1 MAAQTWP
8 APPVTRRQRRPIAF
22 NLAALALFAAIA
34 YALSWSWTFPL
45 AIRGDVIMKGQ
56 GWPTHLPALA
66 GPAVAALLV
75 TAWIT
80 GRAGTSDLLAK
91 IARWRMPLRWWAATL
106 SPLAFLGVALAVAA
120 VIGKLP
126 RASDFGRYSGFPAI
140 GVAGVV
146 LFAVAGGLGE
156 ETGWRGFALPLL
168 QRRYGALV
176 AALLITPL
184 WALWHLPFFF
194 TVDGFRHATPVT
206 VVGYVFGI
214 GCGSIV
220 LTWLYNGTKGSILA
234 CAIWHGLY
242 NVTTATTAASGVIA
256 AVTSTTV
263 VVLAL
268 VLVGMELRARH
279 RGDTSIL
286 GPRPLNDLSGAH
298 PRRTGSSTGQ
308 RRRERP
314 FAAHA
319 GELTAVESR
328 IDADAASSA
337 LPLRIT
343 RNNGAESVR
352 ASSGSELMVS
362 GVRGPRLG

>member
-1 MAAQTWP
+1 
-8 APPVTRRQRRPIAF
+8 
-22 NLAALALFAAIA
+22 LFAAIA
-34 YALSWSWTFPL
+34 YALSWSWAFPL
-45 AIRGDVIMKGQ
+45 AVRGDVILKGQ
-56 GWPTHLPALA
+56 GWPTHLPALV

-80 GRAGTSDLLAK
+80 GRAGISDLLAR
-91 IARWRMPLRWWAATL
+91 IARWRMPIRWWAATL
-106 SPLAFLGVALAVAA
+106 SPLAFLGVALAIAAA
-120 VIGKLP
+120 VGKLP
-126 RASDFGRYSGFPAI
+126 HVSDFGRYSGLPAI

-146 LFAVAGGLGE
+146 LVAVVGGLGE

-184 WALWHLPFFF
+184 WALWHLPFFL

-206 VVGYVFGI
+206 VVGFVFAI

-242 NVTTATTAASGVIA
+242 NVTTATAAASGLIA
-256 AVTSTTV
+256 AVTSTLV
-263 VVLAL
+263 VGLAI

-279 RGDTSIL
+279 RGGRSIL
-286 GPRPLNDLSGAH
+286 GPRPLNDPSGAH
-298 PRRTGSSTGQ
+298 PRRTGPSVGP

-314 FAAHA
+314 FATRA
-319 GELTAVESR
+319 GELTAAESR

-337 LPLRIT
+337 
-343 RNNGAESVR
+343 
-352 ASSGSELMVS
+352 
-362 GVRGPRLG
+362 